1 MYIHFEQSVRYCIAY
16 QRRVEIACSCKCG
29 EFSPVKAFVAWK
41 PASCILLPRQAC
53 APTIELSWQEET
65 AWARPQVTSILAC
78 RSPLLC
84 HVQLWV
90 ASDAHLPCS
99 QRAGGPWDGTQSS
112 TRCTHW
118 GHSHVSRPARECRPW
133 WAREGRKLS
142 RWDLLSPSE
151 RGPPL
156 QLGSQHPPRLRL
168 RRSSGVRC
176 GLICCSL
183 CFASLLFL
191 KLKRNRSL
199 SWGSVRALNLLDP
212 PQRPKH
218 KKPPSVV
225 LWTTGKARETS
236 GKRQLQTMSWVAW
249 KGRGQDKNRAHCSQP
264 LRGRPHRPY
273 QLTMSF
279 PRLS

>member
-1 MYIHFEQSVRYCIAY
+1 MAY
-16 QRRVEIACSCKCG
+16 QRRVEIALSFKCG

-84 HVQLWV
+84 PVQLWV

-99 QRAGGPWDGTQSS
+99 QRAGGTWDSTQSS
-112 TRCTHW
+112 TCTL
-118 GHSHVSRPARECRPW
+118 GTHSHLSRPARECRPW
-133 WAREGRKLS
+133 WAQEGRKLS
-142 RWDLLSPSE
+142 QWALLSPSE

-156 QLGSQHPPRLRL
+156 QLGSQHPPRLRC
-168 RRSSGVRC
+168 SSGVWC

-199 SWGSVRALNLLDP
+199 YWGSVGALNLPDP
-212 PQRPKH
+212 PR
-218 KKPPSVV
+218 V
-225 LWTTGKARETS
+225 LLRTAGKAQESS
-236 GKRQLQTMSWVAW
+236 GKRQLQTLSWVTG
-249 KGRGQDKNRAHCSQP
+249 KGGGQDKNRAHCSKPLQGRP
-264 LRGRPHRPY
+264 LRPPSLQCPSRG
-273 QLTMSF
+273 
-279 PRLS
+279 